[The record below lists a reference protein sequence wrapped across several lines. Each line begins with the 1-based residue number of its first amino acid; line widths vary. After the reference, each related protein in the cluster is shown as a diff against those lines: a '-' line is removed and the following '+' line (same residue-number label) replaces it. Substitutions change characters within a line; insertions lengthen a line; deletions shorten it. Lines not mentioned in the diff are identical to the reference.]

1 MRTYGTYGTRAGRIG
16 VMTKTTVY
24 LPEEL
29 KAALSREAARTRKSE
44 AEIIRSAL
52 EAQLGVGSDHPT
64 PGWGLVSGPSL
75 TVEEMDEAFAEGFGI
90 R

>member
-1 MRTYGTYGTRAGRIG
+1 
-16 VMTKTTVY
+16 MTKTTVY

-29 KAALSREAARTRKSE
+29 KAALSREAERTHTSE
-44 AEIIRSAL
+44 AEVIRTAL
-52 EAQLGVGSDHPT
+52 ERLLAVGPSRPK
-64 PGWGLVSGPSL
+64 PSFGQVSGPSL